1 MKKTIRV
8 VGWAD
13 GHTRASTVEVEAEIY
28 GLFAV
33 CRMTA
38 DDLPYRIVHVAT
50 GLAAVRNQ
58 KNITRARKL
67 AKILTAQPGWDF
79 ATLEEFAPRRSALQD
94 QARAAVDQVEARL
107 R

>member
-1 MKKTIRV
+1 MKKTIKI
-8 VGWAD
+8 VGWVD

-28 GLFAV
+28 GLFGI

-50 GLAAVRNQ
+50 GLAPVRNQ
-58 KNITRARKL
+58 RKIARARKL
-67 AKILTAQPGWDF
+67 AKILSAQPGWDF
-79 ATLEEFAPRRSALQD
+79 GTLEEFAPRRDALRD
-94 QARAAVDQVEARL
+94 QARAAVDQVEAGR